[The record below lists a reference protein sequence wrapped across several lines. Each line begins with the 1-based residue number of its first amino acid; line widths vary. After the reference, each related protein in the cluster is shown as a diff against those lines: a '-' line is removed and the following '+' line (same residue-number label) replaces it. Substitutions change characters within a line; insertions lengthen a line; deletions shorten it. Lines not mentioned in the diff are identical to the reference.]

1 MRSGGTELHD
11 WMRQPTAWAILAIG
25 VVLSVFAWRTLSV
38 DVAEAA
44 RSQFESAAAE
54 ARNTLETRLRGY
66 RVALRGLQGLFHAGG
81 ELDAAAFHR
90 YASSLGPELR
100 SFSYARRITQAQR
113 AGYERTTRRIH
124 AADRTEYLVLHFVS
138 PPDRNA
144 VALGLDI
151 YGEGAR
157 RTPIERARDTG
168 ALVASPAFVLVAAP
182 NAGKAVSLRLPVYRA
197 DIPLSSVA
205 ARRQAFAG
213 MVNATFLLDDMVGD
227 AMTRHP
233 GLHLVVRED
242 GAVIHGAARD
252 AQADILATHSALSVG
267 DRSWQLEFSAPL
279 QNFSAPGS
287 AALPWA
293 ALAGGLIITLLL
305 SGLVGSLS
313 TSTRRAQRIAASI
326 TEDLRR
332 SQAELAESQQRTQK
346 LIETLPNP
354 VFFKGTDGRY
364 LGVNQAWEDFFG
376 MPRDTIVG
384 KTVHELYHHDP
395 ETARR
400 LAAMDDVLWQN
411 PGTQIYETTIT
422 LASGALRDTVYY
434 KATFTGPDGKLAG
447 LIGNIIDVTEQKR
460 SEQRLRM
467 EHAVTRVLAEA
478 ESVNAGLKSAMRI
491 ICETE
496 GWDCARTY
504 VVDERDGVL
513 RFAEAWGVDHEGVR
527 NFIDR
532 TRDMVFTRG
541 QGLAGRAWQNGEPVW
556 SGDISTDPRAIRR
569 FASDYGMRGSFV
581 LPLLSTGK
589 TLGVVAFASR
599 VVREPDARLLEAAGV
614 IGSQIGQ
621 FIIRKQ
627 AEEAVR
633 FVATHDSLTK
643 LPNRVMF
650 AQRLEHA
657 LVQASRHARRLAVL
671 FIDLDR
677 FKVINDTLGH
687 DVGDAVLRELAQRLT
702 DSLRASDTVARLG
715 GDEFVVLLEELSDPL
730 YVTAVAQK
738 LLGAIAQPMVLAGH
752 EYHVTASLGASTY
765 PDDSADAQAL
775 LKNADIAMYRAKES
789 GRNTFQFYSAQLNLH
804 TVERLTFESGLRRA
818 LERDELLLHFQP
830 QVEMRTGRIT
840 GVEALVRWR
849 HPEHGLLPPGRF
861 IAIAE
866 EAGLIVPIGN
876 WVLQAACDAH
886 SEWARHGLPPVR
898 VSVNLSARQFVH
910 DNLIRDIRSL
920 MGGGAFGLG
929 CLELEITESMV
940 MRDPDRVVAL
950 LRELRQLGVRVAID
964 DFGTGHSSLAYLKR
978 FPVDSLKID
987 QSFISGIPGDP
998 EDVAITQAVIAMAHS
1013 LSMKVVAEGVETRAQ
1028 RDFLAAQGCDE
1039 YQGYF
1044 FSPPVSAEDM
1054 IALLSPPAPLETA
1067 APRGRR

>member
-1 MRSGGTELHD
+1 
-11 WMRQPTAWAILAIG
+11 MRQPTAWAILAIG
-25 VVLSVFAWRTLSV
+25 IVASVFAWHTLSV

-44 RSQFESAAAE
+44 RGQFESAAAE

-66 RVALRGLQGLFHAGG
+66 RVALRGLQGLFHARG
-81 ELDAAAFHR
+81 ELDSAAFHR

-100 SFSYARRITQAQR
+100 SFSYARRVTQAQR
-113 AGYERTTRRIH
+113 ANYERTVRRIH
-124 AADRTEYLVLHFVS
+124 AADRAEYLVLHFVS

-144 VALGLDI
+144 IALGIDI
-151 YGEGAR
+151 LGEGAR
-157 RTPIERARDTG
+157 RAAIERARDTG
-168 ALVASPAFVLVAAP
+168 ALVASPARVLAAAP
-182 NAGKAVSLRLPVYRA
+182 AAGMAVSLRLPVYRA

-205 ARRQAFAG
+205 GRRQAFAG
-213 MVNATFLLDDMVGD
+213 MVNATFLVDDMIAD
-227 AMTRHP
+227 AMARHP
-233 GLHLVVRED
+233 ALRLVVRED
-242 GAVIHGAARD
+242 GVAIHGAPREAR
-252 AQADILATHSALSVG
+252 AGILSTQSALSVG
-267 DRSWQLEFSAPL
+267 DRNWQLEFSAPL
-279 QNFSAPGS
+279 QSFSTPGS

-293 ALAGGLIITLLL
+293 ALAGGVIISLLL
-305 SGLVGSLS
+305 SGLVGSLAL
-313 TSTRRAQRIAASI
+313 STRRAQRIAANI
-326 TEDLRR
+326 TDDLRK

-364 LGVNQAWEDFFG
+364 LGVNQAWESFFG
-376 MPRDTIVG
+376 TPRETIVG
-384 KTVHELYHHDP
+384 KTVHELYLHDP
-395 ETARR
+395 ETGRR

-422 LASGALRDTVYY
+422 LASGAQRDTNYY
-434 KATFTGPDGKLAG
+434 KATFTGPDGKVAG

-478 ESVNAGLKSAMRI
+478 ESVHSGLKEAMRI

-504 VVDERDGVL
+504 LVDERGGVL

-527 NFIDR
+527 NFIER
-532 TRDMVFTRG
+532 TRDMVFTPG
-541 QGLAGRAWQNGEPVW
+541 QGLAGRAWQNGEPIW

-581 LPLLSTGK
+581 LPLLSAGK

-614 IGSQIGQ
+614 IGSQVGQ

-627 AEEAVR
+627 AEEALR

-657 LVQASRHARRLAVL
+657 LVQAARHARRLAVL

-687 DVGDAVLRELAQRLT
+687 DVGDAVLREFAQRLT

-715 GDEFVVLLEELSDPL
+715 GDEFVVLLEELSDPM

-738 LLGAIAQPMVLAGH
+738 LLGAIAHPVVLAGH

-818 LERDELLLHFQP
+818 LERDELVLHFQP

-840 GVEALVRWR
+840 GVEALIRWR
-849 HPEHGLLPPGRF
+849 HPEHGLLSPARF

-866 EAGLIVPIGN
+866 ETGLIVPIGN

-886 SEWARHGLPPVR
+886 REWARQGLPPVR

-940 MRDPDRVVAL
+940 MREPDRGVAL

-987 QSFISGIPGDP
+987 QSFIAGIPGDP

-1013 LSMKVVAEGVETRAQ
+1013 LSMKVVAEGVETRVQ

-1044 FSPPVSAEDM
+1044 FSRPVPAEDM
-1054 IALLSPPAPLETA
+1054 LALLSPPAPLETA